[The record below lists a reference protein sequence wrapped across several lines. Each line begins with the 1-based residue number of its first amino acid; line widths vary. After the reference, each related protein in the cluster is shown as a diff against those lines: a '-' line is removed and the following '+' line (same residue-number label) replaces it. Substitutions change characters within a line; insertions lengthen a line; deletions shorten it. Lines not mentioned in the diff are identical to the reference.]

1 MKSIL
6 VQFSRCIE
14 NFAYNENDW
23 KGTNPLLI
31 PLYLGWDR
39 KVKKQM
45 FLNLLFLLF
54 VMKVCIN

>member
-39 KVKKQM
+39 KVKKNRC
-45 FLNLLFLLF
+45 FLIFYFYYL
-54 VMKVCIN
+54 